1 MTPAGADAKALADR
15 LTKKS
20 KSLEPF
26 GVFGCYVPAVL
37 GWWAVPPY

>member
-26 GVFGCYVPAVL
+26 GCYVPAVL